1 MREHRLGKPMKLK
14 CTDMK
19 TALNRLLLGVLIAML
34 GVAPLMADI
43 PAGYYSSLNGKSE
56 GALKTAIHELLYNHT
71 QVSSYSDLPRYFMRT
86 DIHPDKLQNGNPMW
100 WDMYAEI
107 PLYTP
112 SFSGLNREHSF
123 PKSWWGG
130 DTDTPAYTDLNH
142 LYPSEM
148 KANTAKSN
156 YPLGVCSSTTFDN
169 GISKVGPPV
178 TGQGGGAA
186 KVFEPANEYK
196 GDLAR
201 AYFYMVC
208 CYQNLSWRYTYM
220 VQQNLYP
227 TLNSWSVN
235 LLLQWHRQDPPSQ
248 KEYDRNEQVYKI
260 QNNRNPFIDYPDL
273 AEYLWGNKKGQ
284 MFYEKNSGQTPGTPN
299 LITPVQDMALDFGQV
314 ALGKSTTANLLFRGE
329 NLSRSLTIV
338 LYQGDKKMF
347 SIPTSSISTSLVN
360 TSSGYYLT
368 ITYTPTELGEH
379 STKLLIY
386 DGGLTGS
393 RTVNLHGECLPMPTL
408 HTINALPATD
418 ITDDSYT
425 ANWEI
430 PGDDVVDY
438 YVVTRTR
445 YNNGNSSTE
454 ELLAESNSLEV
465 TDFGASTSESY
476 TVQSVRLGQRSEPSN
491 VVFVE
496 HSGITGIEADMTLG
510 TANIPGG
517 LRFVCVES
525 HFNVKLFDSL
535 GRLVMTIPEV
545 YPDMELMLPYGAY
558 IITAES
564 QRQPLRILVK

>member
-1 MREHRLGKPMKLK
+1 MKHTLNAILSA
-14 CTDMK
+14 
-19 TALNRLLLGVLIAML
+19 ALLILLGANEMN
-34 GVAPLMADI
+34 ADI
-43 PAGYYSSLNGKSE
+43 PSGYYSSLNGKSE
-56 GALKTAIHELLYNHT
+56 ATLKTAIHELLYNHT
-71 QVSSYSDLPRYFMRT
+71 QVSSYSDLPKYFQRT
-86 DIHPDKLQNGNPMW
+86 DVHKDILQNGHPMW

-130 DTDTPAYTDLNH
+130 GTDTPAYTDLNH

-156 YPLGVCSSTTFDN
+156 YPLGVCSSTSFNN

-186 KVFEPANEYK
+186 KVFEPDNEYK

-208 CYQNLSWRYTYM
+208 CYQNLTWKYTYM

-227 TLNSWSVN
+227 TLNSWAVN

-248 KEYDRNEQVYKI
+248 KEYDRNEEVYKI

-284 MFYEKNSGQTPGTPN
+284 IFYEKNAGNPSAGTPN
-299 LITPVQDMALDFGQV
+299 LITPVQDMALDFGEV
-314 ALGKSTTANLLFRGE
+314 ALGKSATANLLFRGE
-329 NLSRSLTIV
+329 NLTRSLTV
-338 LYQGDKKMF
+338 TLYKDDKAMF
-347 SIPTSSISTSLVN
+347 SLPTSSISTSLVN
-360 TSSGYYLT
+360 TSSGYNLQ
-368 ITYTPTELGEH
+368 ITYTPTALGEH
-379 STKLLIY
+379 TTNILIY

-393 RTVNLHGECLPMPTL
+393 RTVSLHGECLPMPVL
-408 HTINALPATD
+408 HTLTALPASQ
-418 ITDDSYT
+418 ITDTGYT

-430 PGDDVVDY
+430 PEEDVVDY

-454 ELLAESNSLEV
+454 ELVAQDNWLEID
-465 TDFGASTSESY
+465 DFNESTSESY
-476 TVQSVRLGQRSEPSN
+476 TVQSVRLGERSEPSN
-491 VVFVE
+491 VIFVE
-496 HSGITGIEADMTLG
+496 HSGVTGIEVDMTLG

-517 LRFVCVES
+517 IRFVCVET
-525 HFNVKLFDSL
+525 HYNVSIFDTA
-535 GRLVMTIPEV
+535 GRLVMTLPEV
-545 YPDMELMLPYGAY
+545 TPDMELMLPYGAY
-558 IITAES
+558 IITVDS
-564 QRQPLRILVK
+564 QRQPLRVLVK

>member
-1 MREHRLGKPMKLK
+1 MKHTIKNIMLP
-14 CTDMK
+14 
-19 TALNRLLLGVLIAML
+19 ALLALWGAVQMS
-34 GVAPLMADI
+34 ADI
-43 PAGYYSSLNGKSE
+43 PSGYYSSLNGKSE
-56 GALKTAIHELLYNHT
+56 GTLKTAIHELLYHHT
-71 QVSSYSDLPRYFMRT
+71 LVSSYSDLPRYFMRT
-86 DIHPDKLQNGNPMW
+86 DVHPDIVQNGHPMW
-100 WDMYAEI
+100 WDMYAEV

-156 YPLGVCSSTTFDN
+156 YPLGVCSSTSFNN
-169 GISKVGPPV
+169 GVSKVGPPV

-186 KVFEPANEYK
+186 KVFEPADEYK

-208 CYQNLSWRYTYM
+208 CYQNLTWRYTYM

-248 KEYDRNEQVYKI
+248 KEYDRNEEVYKI

-284 MFYEKNSGQTPGTPN
+284 MFYEANSGTTPTGDPN

-314 ALGKSTTANLLFRGE
+314 ALGKSTTAHLLFRGE
-329 NLSRSLTIV
+329 NLKRSLTV
-338 LYQGDKKMF
+338 ALYKGDKAMF
-347 SIPTSSISTSLVN
+347 SLPTSSISTSLVN
-360 TSSGYYLT
+360 TAAGYNLS
-368 ITYTPTELGEH
+368 ITYTPTALGDH
-379 STKLLIY
+379 STSLLIY

-393 RTVNLHGECLPMPTL
+393 RTITLHGECLPMPVL
-408 HTINALPATD
+408 HTLTALPATD

-425 ANWEI
+425 ANWEV
-430 PGDDVVDY
+430 PDDDVVDY

-454 ELLAESNSLEV
+454 ELPAESNSLEI
-465 TDFGASTSESY
+465 TDFDASQSESY
-476 TVQSVRLGQRSEPSN
+476 FVQSVRLGERSEPSN
-491 VVFVE
+491 IIFVE
-496 HSGITGIEADMTLG
+496 HSGVTGIKADMTLG
-510 TANIPGG
+510 TAAIPGG
-517 LRFVCVES
+517 IRFVCTES
-525 HFNVKLFDSL
+525 HYNVTVYDTS
-535 GRLVMTIPEV
+535 GRTVMTLPEV

-558 IITAES
+558 IITVEN
-564 QRQPLRILVK
+564 QRQPLRVLVR

>member
-1 MREHRLGKPMKLK
+1 MKNTINHILAACFAILG
-14 CTDMK
+14 
-19 TALNRLLLGVLIAML
+19 TAAMF
-34 GVAPLMADI
+34 ADI
-43 PAGYYSSLNGKSE
+43 PSGYYSSLNGKSE
-56 GALKTAIHELLYNHT
+56 ATLKTAIHQLLYNHT
-71 QVSSYSDLPRYFMRT
+71 LVSSYSDLPKYFQRT
-86 DIHPDKLQNGNPMW
+86 DVHKDITQNGHPMW

-130 DTDTPAYTDLNH
+130 GTDTPAYTDLNH

-156 YPLGVCSSTTFDN
+156 YPLGVCSSTSFDN

-186 KVFEPANEYK
+186 KVFEPDNEYK

-208 CYQNLSWRYTYM
+208 CYQNLTWKYTYM

-227 TLNSWSVN
+227 TLNSWAIN
-235 LLLQWHRQDPPSQ
+235 LLMQWHRQDPPSQ
-248 KEYDRNEQVYKI
+248 KEYDRNEEVYKI
-260 QNNRNPFIDYPDL
+260 QNNRNPFIDYPEL

-284 MFYEKNSGQTPGTPN
+284 LFYEKNAGQGSSGTPN

-314 ALGKSTTANLLFRGE
+314 ALGKTTTANLLFRGE
-329 NLSRSLTIV
+329 NLVRSLTV
-338 LYQGDKKMF
+338 TLYKGDKQMF
-347 SIPTSSISTSLVN
+347 SLPTSSISTSLVN
-360 TSSGYYLT
+360 TSTGYNLN
-368 ITYTPTELGEH
+368 ITYAPTELGEH
-379 STKLLIY
+379 TTSIVVY

-393 RTVNLHGECLPMPTL
+393 RTITLHGECLPMPTL
-408 HTINALPATD
+408 HTLTALPATD
-418 ITDDSYT
+418 ITEDSYT
-425 ANWEI
+425 ANWEQ
-430 PGDDVVDY
+430 PADDVVDY

-445 YNNGNSSTE
+445 YSNGNSSSE

-465 TDFGASTSESY
+465 TDFNESTSESY
-476 TVQSVRLGQRSEPSN
+476 AVQSVRLGQRSEPSN
-491 VVFVE
+491 VIFVE
-496 HSGITGIEADMTLG
+496 HNGVTGIEADMTLG

-517 LRFVCVES
+517 IRFVCVET
-525 HFNVKLFDSL
+525 HYNVKVYDAM
-535 GRLVMTIPEV
+535 GRLVMTLPEV

-558 IITAES
+558 LITVDA
-564 QRQPLRILVK
+564 QRRPLRVLVK

>member
-1 MREHRLGKPMKLK
+1 MKHSI
-14 CTDMK
+14 
-19 TALNRLLLGVLIAML
+19 RILLLPALLVLWGTAQISAE
-34 GVAPLMADI
+34 I
-43 PAGYYSSLNGKSE
+43 PSGYYSSLNGKSE
-56 GALKTAIHELLYNHT
+56 GTLKTAIHELLYNHT
-71 QVSSYSDLPRYFMRT
+71 LVSSYSDLPRYFQRT
-86 DIHPDKLQNGNPMW
+86 DVHPDIVQNGHPMW

-148 KANTAKSN
+148 KANSAKSN
-156 YPLGVCSSTTFDN
+156 YPLGVCSSTTFNN
-169 GISKVGPPV
+169 GVSKVGPPV

-186 KVFEPANEYK
+186 KVFEPADEYK

-208 CYQNLSWRYTYM
+208 CYQNLTWRYTYM

-248 KEYDRNEQVYKI
+248 KEYDRNEEVYKI

-284 MFYEKNSGQTPGTPN
+284 MFYTTNSGTTPTGDPN

-329 NLSRSLTIV
+329 NLRRSLTV
-338 LYQGDKKMF
+338 GLYKGDKQMF
-347 SIPTSSISTSLVN
+347 SLPTTSISTSLIN
-360 TSSGYYLT
+360 TSAGYNLT
-368 ITYTPTELGEH
+368 ITYTPTELGGH
-379 STKLLIY
+379 ATSLLIY

-393 RTVNLHGECLPMPTL
+393 RTITLHGECLPMPVL
-408 HTINALPATD
+408 HTITALPATD
-418 ITDDSYT
+418 IAEDSYT
-425 ANWEI
+425 ANWEV
-430 PGDDVVDY
+430 PADDVVDY

-454 ELLAESNSLEV
+454 ELLAESNSLEI
-465 TDFGASTSESY
+465 TDFDASQSESY
-476 TVQSVRLGQRSEPSN
+476 FVQSVRLEQRSEPSN
-491 VVFVE
+491 IIFVE
-496 HSGITGIEADMTLG
+496 HGGITGIEADMTLG
-510 TANIPGG
+510 TAYIPGG
-517 LRFVCVES
+517 IRFVCNTNHYNITVY
-525 HFNVKLFDSL
+525 DTM
-535 GRLVMTIPEV
+535 GRAIMTLPEV
-545 YPDMELMLPYGAY
+545 YPDMELQLPYGAY
-558 IITAES
+558 IITVEG
-564 QRQPLRILVK
+564 QRQPLRVLVR

>member
-1 MREHRLGKPMKLK
+1 MKQSISTLL
-14 CTDMK
+14 
-19 TALNRLLLGVLIAML
+19 TAFSLLLLSSVQAD
-34 GVAPLMADI
+34 ADI
-43 PAGYYSSLNGKSE
+43 PSGYYSTLNGKSE
-56 GALKTAIHELLYNHT
+56 GTLKTAIHELLYNHT
-71 QVSSYSDLPRYFMRT
+71 LVSSYSDLPKYFQKT
-86 DIHPDKLQNGNPMW
+86 DVHKDIVQNGHPMW

-130 DTDTPAYTDLNH
+130 STDTPAYTDLNH

-156 YPLGVCSSTTFDN
+156 YPLGVCSSTSFNN

-186 KVFEPANEYK
+186 KVFEPDDEYK

-208 CYQNLSWRYTYM
+208 CYQNLTWKYTYM

-227 TLNSWSVN
+227 TLNSWAVN

-248 KEYDRNEQVYKI
+248 KEYDRNEEVYKI
-260 QNNRNPFIDYPDL
+260 QNNRNPFIDYPEL

-284 MFYEKNSGQTPGTPN
+284 LFYEKNAGGTPSGTPN
-299 LITPVQDMALDFGQV
+299 LITPVQDMALDFGEV

-329 NLSRSLTIV
+329 NLTRSLTV
-338 LYQGDKKMF
+338 TLYKGDKDMF
-347 SIPTSSISTSLVN
+347 RLPTSSISTSLVN
-360 TSSGYYLT
+360 TSSGYNLQ

-379 STKLLIY
+379 STSVLIY

-393 RTVNLHGECLPMPTL
+393 RTITLHGECLPMPVL
-408 HTINALPATD
+408 HTLTALPATD
-418 ITDDSYT
+418 ITESGYT
-425 ANWEI
+425 ANWEV
-430 PGDDVVDY
+430 PEDDVVDY

-445 YNNGNSSTE
+445 YSNGNSSAE
-454 ELLAESNSLEV
+454 ELVAQDNWLEID
-465 TDFGASTSESY
+465 DFNESTSESY
-476 TVQSVRLGQRSEPSN
+476 TVQSVRLGERSEPSN
-491 VVFVE
+491 VIFVQ
-496 HSGITGIEADMTLG
+496 HSGLTGLEADMTLG

-517 LRFVCVES
+517 IRFVCVTT
-525 HFNVKLFDSL
+525 HYNVAVYDSL
-535 GRLVMTIPEV
+535 GRLVMTLPEV

-558 IITAES
+558 LISVEG
-564 QRQPLRILVK
+564 QRHPLRVLVK